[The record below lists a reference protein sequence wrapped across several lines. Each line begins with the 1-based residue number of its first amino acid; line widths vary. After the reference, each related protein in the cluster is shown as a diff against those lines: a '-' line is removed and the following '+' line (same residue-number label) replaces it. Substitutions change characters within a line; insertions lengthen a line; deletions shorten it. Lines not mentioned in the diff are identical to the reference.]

1 MSEWKSD
8 LNDLI
13 QRDQDAGAARRE
25 EAAMQLSDADRFV
38 SEVVIPA
45 FEELESELEKHARNV
60 FIVSAA
66 GTASMTVTHAGATE
80 LDYTL
85 DARPANPSVET
96 RHLDRETGET
106 YKAVDVISAG
116 GHHGRADI
124 TQEDI
129 IRHVLSLYEPSQG

>member
-13 QRDQDAGAARRE
+13 QRDQEAGAARRD
-25 EAAMQLSDADRFV
+25 EAAKQLSEAERFV
-38 SEVVIPA
+38 SEVVVPA
-45 FEELESELEKHARNV
+45 FEELEAELEKHARNV
-60 FIVSAA
+60 FIVAGGGAA
-66 GTASMTVTHAGATE
+66 TLTVTHAGTTE

-96 RHLDRETGET
+96 SHLDSETGES

-124 TQEDI
+124 TREDI

>member
-1 MSEWKSD
+1 MSDWKSD

-13 QRDQDAGAARRE
+13 EGDQEAGAARRE
-25 EAAMQLSDADRFV
+25 EAARQLSDAERFV
-38 SEVVIPA
+38 SEVVLPA
-45 FEELESELEKHARNV
+45 FEELEAELEKHARNV
-60 FIVSAA
+60 FIVAGGGAA
-66 GTASMTVTHAGATE
+66 TLTVTHSGTTE

-85 DARPANPSVET
+85 DARTDNPSVEST
-96 RHLDRETGET
+96 HLDKETGES

-129 IRHVLSLYEPSQG
+129 IRHVLTLYEPS